1 MNKRAAVLVFWAM
14 VATVGATVK
23 GCGVV
28 VVVISVSVFED
39 VVDVG
44 VGDLSDGV
52 VKDEG
57 DGPGD
62 DEVEVSLVMEG
73 LVVSVVE
80 RTEFCWLAPVSA
92 DDDGDGVD
100 DGGSG
105 VDAFEVVEV
114 REGTIDFASASSS
127 LSLSVI

>member
-1 MNKRAAVLVFWAM
+1 MLVFWAV
-14 VATVGATVK
+14 VAAVGAAVK

-28 VVVISVSVFED
+28 VVVVVVGVSVFED
-39 VVDVG
+39 VVG

-57 DGPGD
+57 DDAGE

-80 RTEFCWLAPVSA
+80 RTEFCWLAPVGA

-100 DGGSG
+100 DGSSDVG

-114 REGTIDFASASSS
+114 GDGTVDFASASSS
-127 LSLSVI
+127 VI

>member
-1 MNKRAAVLVFWAM
+1 MLVFWAM

-28 VVVISVSVFED
+28 VVVIDVSVFED

-92 DDDGDGVD
+92 DDDGDGV
-100 DGGSG
+100 GGSG